1 MDSESDGGQGDA
13 EYSKLV
19 VKSAEEEETPGSI
32 ELDAQSLD
40 GKGAAK
46 MREIYV
52 VKNAKLAKADALM
65 TEPVEV
71 E

>member
-1 MDSESDGGQGDA
+1 M
-13 EYSKLV
+13 
-19 VKSAEEEETPGSI
+19 KSAEEEETPGSI